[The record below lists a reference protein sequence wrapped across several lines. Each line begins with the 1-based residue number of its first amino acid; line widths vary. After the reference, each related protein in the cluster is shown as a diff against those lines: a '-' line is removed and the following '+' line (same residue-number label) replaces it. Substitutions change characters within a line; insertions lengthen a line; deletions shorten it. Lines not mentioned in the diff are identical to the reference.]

1 MEALMAIARDLL
13 KAKRQDVIISV
24 PPQATVLE
32 AINVMADNNVGA
44 LLVMQDGKIAGIISE
59 RDIVRKVDRLGKT
72 SAIAKV
78 SEIMTEKVLYVNA
91 SQPIQEC
98 MALMTEKRI
107 RHLPVFENDKLIG
120 VISIGD
126 VLRNAI
132 DEREFII
139 SQLEHYI
146 RAGG

>member
-1 MEALMAIARDLL
+1 MAIARDLL
-13 KAKRQDVIISV
+13 KSKRQDFIVSV
-24 PPQATVLE
+24 QPEATVLE
-32 AINVMADNNVGA
+32 AIKVMADNNVGA
-44 LLVMQDGKIAGIISE
+44 LLVMQSGKIAGIISE
-59 RDIVRKVDRLGKT
+59 RDIVRKVDLLGKT
-72 SAIAKV
+72 TASAKV

-91 SQPIQEC
+91 SQPVEEC
-98 MALMTEKRI
+98 MALMTQKRI
-107 RHLPVFENDKLIG
+107 RHLPVLENEQLLG

-132 DEREFII
+132 EEREFII

>member
-1 MEALMAIARDLL
+1 MAIARDLL
-13 KAKRQDVIISV
+13 KSKRQDFIVSV
-24 PPQATVLE
+24 PPAATVLE
-32 AINVMADNNVGA
+32 AIKVMAQNNVGA

-59 RDIVRKVDRLGKT
+59 RDIVRKVDILGKT
-72 SAIAKV
+72 SATAKV

-91 SQPIQEC
+91 SQPIEEC

-107 RHLPVFENDKLIG
+107 RHLPVLENEKLLG

-126 VLRNAI
+126 VLRDAI
-132 DEREFII
+132 EEREFII

>member
-1 MEALMAIARDLL
+1 MAIARDLL
-13 KAKRQDVIISV
+13 KSKRQDVIISV
-24 PPQATVLE
+24 PPDATVLE
-32 AINVMADNNVGA
+32 SINIMADNNVGA

-72 SAIAKV
+72 SATTKV
-78 SEIMTEKVLYVNA
+78 SDIMTEKVLYVNA

-107 RHLPVFENDKLIG
+107 RHLPVFENDQLIG

-139 SQLEHYI
+139 SQLEQYI
-146 RAGG
+146 REGG

>member
-1 MEALMAIARDLL
+1 MAIARDLL
-13 KAKRQDVIISV
+13 KSKRQDFIVSV
-24 PPQATVLE
+24 PPYATVLE
-32 AINVMADNNVGA
+32 AIKVMADNNVGA

-59 RDIVRKVDRLGKT
+59 RDIVRKVDLLGKI
-72 SAIAKV
+72 SATALV
-78 SEIMTEKVLYVNA
+78 REIMTEKVLYVNA

-107 RHLPVFENDKLIG
+107 RHLPVLDGEQLLG

>member
-1 MEALMAIARDLL
+1 MAIARDLL
-13 KAKRQDVIISV
+13 KSKRQDVIISV
-24 PPQATVLE
+24 PPDAMVLD
-32 AINVMADNNVGA
+32 AIHIMAENNVGA
-44 LLVMQDGKIAGIISE
+44 LLVMHDGKIAGIVSE

-72 SAIAKV
+72 SATAKV

-91 SQPIQEC
+91 SQPSQEC

-107 RHLPVFENDKLIG
+107 RHLPVLEDDKLIG

-146 RAGG
+146 REGG

>member
-1 MEALMAIARDLL
+1 MAIAKDLL
-13 KAKRQDVIISV
+13 KSKRRDLIVSV
-24 PPQATVLE
+24 APQATVFE
-32 AINVMADNNVGA
+32 AIKVMAENNIGA
-44 LLVMQDGKIAGIISE
+44 LLVIGDNKIAGILSE
-59 RDIVRKVDRLGKT
+59 RDIVRKVDLLGKT
-72 SAIAKV
+72 STTAKV

-91 SQPIQEC
+91 SQPIEEC

-107 RHLPVFENDKLIG
+107 RHLPVLENDELLG

>member
-1 MEALMAIARDLL
+1 MAIARDLL
-13 KAKRQDVIISV
+13 KSKRQDFIISV
-24 PPQATVLE
+24 SPDATVLE
-32 AINVMADNNVGA
+32 AIKVMAENNVGA
-44 LLVMQDGKIAGIISE
+44 LLVMESGKIAGIISE
-59 RDIVRKVDRLGKT
+59 RDIVRKVDLLGKT
-72 SAIAKV
+72 TASARV

-91 SQPIQEC
+91 SQPIEEC
-98 MALMTEKRI
+98 MALMTQKRI
-107 RHLPVFENDKLIG
+107 RHLPVLENEQLLG

-132 DEREFII
+132 EEREFII

>member
-1 MEALMAIARDLL
+1 MAIARDLL
-13 KAKRQDVIISV
+13 KSKRQDNIISV
-24 PPQATVLE
+24 PPDATVLE
-32 AINVMADNNVGA
+32 AIKVMAENNVGA

-59 RDIVRKVDRLGKT
+59 RDIVRKVDLLGKT
-72 SAIAKV
+72 TATARV
-78 SEIMTEKVLYVNA
+78 SEIMTAKVLYVNA
-91 SQPIQEC
+91 TQAVEEC

-107 RHLPVFENDKLIG
+107 RHLPVMDNDQLIG

-132 DEREFII
+132 AEREFMI

>member
-1 MEALMAIARDLL
+1 MAIARDLL
-13 KAKRQDVIISV
+13 KSKRQDFIVSV
-24 PPQATVLE
+24 TPNATVLE
-32 AINVMADNNVGA
+32 AIKVMAENNVGA
-44 LLVMQDGKIAGIISE
+44 LLVMQEGKIAGILSE

-72 SAIAKV
+72 SATAQV
-78 SEIMTEKVLYVNA
+78 HEIMTEKVLYVNA
-91 SQPIQEC
+91 TQPIEEC

-107 RHLPVFENDKLIG
+107 RHLPVLQGDELLG

-132 DEREFII
+132 EEREFII

>member
-1 MEALMAIARDLL
+1 MAIARDLL
-13 KAKRQDVIISV
+13 KSKRQDFIVSV
-24 PPQATVLE
+24 TPNATVLE
-32 AINVMADNNVGA
+32 AIKVMAENNVGA
-44 LLVMQDGKIAGIISE
+44 LLVMQDGKIAGILSE

-72 SAIAKV
+72 SATAQV
-78 SEIMTEKVLYVNA
+78 REIMTEKVLYVNA
-91 SQPIQEC
+91 TQPIEEC

-107 RHLPVFENDKLIG
+107 RHLPVLQGDQLLG

-132 DEREFII
+132 EEREFII

>member
-1 MEALMAIARDLL
+1 MAIARDLL
-13 KAKRQDVIISV
+13 NLKRQDMIVSV

-32 AINVMADNNVGA
+32 AINLMAANNVGA
-44 LLVMQDGKIAGIISE
+44 LLVIQEDQITGIISE

-72 SAIAKV
+72 SATTKV

-91 SQPIQEC
+91 SQPIEEC

-107 RHLPVFENDKLIG
+107 RHLPVLDGEQLVG

-132 DEREFII
+132 AEREFII
-139 SQLEHYI
+139 AQLEHYI
-146 RAGG
+146 HAGG

>member
-1 MEALMAIARDLL
+1 
-13 KAKRQDVIISV
+13 
-24 PPQATVLE
+24 
-32 AINVMADNNVGA
+32 
-44 LLVMQDGKIAGIISE
+44 
-59 RDIVRKVDRLGKT
+59 
-72 SAIAKV
+72 
-78 SEIMTEKVLYVNA
+78 MTGKVLYVNA
-91 SQPIQEC
+91 SQPIEEC
-98 MALMTEKRI
+98 MALMTDKRI
-107 RHLPVFENDKLIG
+107 RHLPVLDGEQLIG

>member
-1 MEALMAIARDLL
+1 MAIARDLL
-13 KAKRQDVIISV
+13 KSKRVDSIVSV
-24 PPQATVLE
+24 NPNATVFE
-32 AINVMADNNVGA
+32 AIKVMAQNNVGA

-59 RDIVRKVDRLGKT
+59 RDIVRKVDILGKT
-72 SAIAKV
+72 SATAKV

-91 SQPIQEC
+91 SQPIEEC
-98 MALMTEKRI
+98 MALMTDKRI
-107 RHLPVFENDKLIG
+107 RHLPVLENEKLLG

-132 DEREFII
+132 EEREFII

>member
-1 MEALMAIARDLL
+1 MAIARDLL
-13 KAKRQDVIISV
+13 KSKRQDFIVSV
-24 PPQATVLE
+24 PPYATVLE
-32 AINVMADNNVGA
+32 AIKVMADNNVGA

-59 RDIVRKVDRLGKT
+59 RDIVRKVDLLGKI
-72 SAIAKV
+72 SATALV
-78 SEIMTEKVLYVNA
+78 REIMTEKVLYVNA

-107 RHLPVFENDKLIG
+107 RHLPVLDGEQLLG

-126 VLRNAI
+126 VLRDAI

>member
-1 MEALMAIARDLL
+1 MAIARDLL
-13 KAKRQDVIISV
+13 KSKRVDSIVSV
-24 PPQATVLE
+24 NPNATVLE
-32 AINVMADNNVGA
+32 AIKVMAQNNVGA
-44 LLVMQDGKIAGIISE
+44 LLVTQDGKIAGIISE
-59 RDIVRKVDRLGKT
+59 RDIVRKVDILGKT
-72 SAIAKV
+72 SATAKV

-91 SQPIQEC
+91 NQPIEEC

-107 RHLPVFENDKLIG
+107 RHLPVLENEKLLG

-132 DEREFII
+132 EEREFII

>member
-98 MALMTEKRI
+98 MALMTDKRI

>member
-1 MEALMAIARDLL
+1 MAIARDLL
-13 KAKRQDVIISV
+13 KAKRQDIIISV

-32 AINVMADNNVGA
+32 AINVMAESNVGA

-98 MALMTEKRI
+98 MALMTDKRI
-107 RHLPVFENDKLIG
+107 RHLPVLENDKLIG

>member
-1 MEALMAIARDLL
+1 MAIARDLL
-13 KAKRQDVIISV
+13 KSKRQDFIVSV
-24 PPQATVLE
+24 PPSATVLE
-32 AINVMADNNVGA
+32 AIKVMAENNVGA

-59 RDIVRKVDRLGKT
+59 RDIVRKVDLLGKT
-72 SAIAKV
+72 SATALV
-78 SEIMTEKVLYVNA
+78 REIMTEKVLYVTA
-91 SQPIQEC
+91 IQPIQEC

-107 RHLPVFENDKLIG
+107 RHLPVLDGEQLLG

-126 VLRNAI
+126 VLRDAI

>member
-1 MEALMAIARDLL
+1 
-13 KAKRQDVIISV
+13 
-24 PPQATVLE
+24 
-32 AINVMADNNVGA
+32 
-44 LLVMQDGKIAGIISE
+44 
-59 RDIVRKVDRLGKT
+59 
-72 SAIAKV
+72 
-78 SEIMTEKVLYVNA
+78 
-91 SQPIQEC
+91 

-107 RHLPVFENDKLIG
+107 RHLPVLENDELLG

-132 DEREFII
+132 EEREFII

>member
-1 MEALMAIARDLL
+1 MAIARDLL
-13 KAKRQDVIISV
+13 KSKRVDSIISV
-24 PPQATVLE
+24 NPNATVLE
-32 AINVMADNNVGA
+32 AIKVMAQSNVGA

-59 RDIVRKVDRLGKT
+59 RDIVRKVDILGKT
-72 SAIAKV
+72 SATAKV
-78 SEIMTEKVLYVNA
+78 SEIMTEKVLYVHA
-91 SQPIQEC
+91 IQPIEEC

-107 RHLPVFENDKLIG
+107 RHLPVLESDQLIG

-132 DEREFII
+132 EEREFII

>member
-1 MEALMAIARDLL
+1 MAVARDLL
-13 KAKRQDVIISV
+13 KSKRVDFIVSV
-24 PPQATVLE
+24 PPTATVLE
-32 AINVMADNNVGA
+32 AIKVMAENNVGA

-59 RDIVRKVDRLGKT
+59 RDIVRKVDILGKT
-72 SAIAKV
+72 SANAKV

-91 SQPIQEC
+91 TQPIEEC

-107 RHLPVFENDKLIG
+107 RHLPVLESDQLIG

-132 DEREFII
+132 EEREFII

>member
-1 MEALMAIARDLL
+1 MAIARDLL
-13 KAKRQDVIISV
+13 KSKRRDIIISV

-32 AINVMADNNVGA
+32 AINVMAENNVGA
-44 LLVMQDGKIAGIISE
+44 LLVIQDGKIAGIISE
-59 RDIVRKVDRLGKT
+59 RDIVRKVDRLGKF
-72 SAIAKV
+72 SATTKV

-107 RHLPVFENDKLIG
+107 RHLPVLDGDDKLIG

-139 SQLEHYI
+139 SQLEQYI

>member
-1 MEALMAIARDLL
+1 MAIAKDLL
-13 KAKRQDVIISV
+13 KSKRRDVIVSV
-24 PPQATVLE
+24 APQATVFE
-32 AINVMADNNVGA
+32 AIKVMAENNVGA
-44 LLVMQDGKIAGIISE
+44 LLVIVDNKIAGILSE
-59 RDIVRKVDRLGKT
+59 RDIVRKVDLLGKT
-72 SAIAKV
+72 STTAKV

-91 SQPIQEC
+91 SQPIEEC

-107 RHLPVFENDKLIG
+107 RHLPVLENDELLG

-126 VLRNAI
+126 VLRDAI

>member
-1 MEALMAIARDLL
+1 MAIAKDLL
-13 KAKRQDVIISV
+13 KSKRRDVIISV
-24 PPQATVLE
+24 APQATVFE
-32 AINVMADNNVGA
+32 AIKVMAENNVGA
-44 LLVMQDGKIAGIISE
+44 LLVIVDNKIAGILSE
-59 RDIVRKVDRLGKT
+59 RDIVRKVDLLGKT
-72 SAIAKV
+72 STTAKV

-91 SQPIQEC
+91 SQPIEEC

-107 RHLPVFENDKLIG
+107 RHLPVLENDELLG

>member
-1 MEALMAIARDLL
+1 MAIARDLL
-13 KAKRQDVIISV
+13 KSKRQDFIISV
-24 PPQATVLE
+24 PPDAMVLD
-32 AINVMADNNVGA
+32 AIHIMAENNVGA
-44 LLVMQDGKIAGIISE
+44 LLVMHDGKIAGIVSE

-72 SAIAKV
+72 SATAKV

-107 RHLPVFENDKLIG
+107 RHLPVLEDDKLIG

-126 VLRNAI
+126 VLLNAI

-146 RAGG
+146 REGG

>member
-1 MEALMAIARDLL
+1 MAIARDLL
-13 KAKRQDVIISV
+13 KSKRVDSIVSV
-24 PPQATVLE
+24 NPNATVLE
-32 AINVMADNNVGA
+32 AIKVMAENNVGA
-44 LLVMQDGKIAGIISE
+44 LLVMQDGKIAGIMSE
-59 RDIVRKVDRLGKT
+59 RDIVRKVDILGKT
-72 SAIAKV
+72 SANAKV

-91 SQPIQEC
+91 IQPIEEC

-107 RHLPVFENDKLIG
+107 RHLPVLEGDQLIG

-132 DEREFII
+132 EEREFII

>member
-1 MEALMAIARDLL
+1 MAIARDLL
-13 KAKRQDVIISV
+13 KSKRQDFIVSV
-24 PPQATVLE
+24 TPNATVLE
-32 AINVMADNNVGA
+32 AIKVMAENNVGA

-72 SAIAKV
+72 SATAQV
-78 SEIMTEKVLYVNA
+78 REIMTEKVLYVNA
-91 SQPIQEC
+91 TQPIEEC

-107 RHLPVFENDKLIG
+107 RHLPVLQGDELIG

-132 DEREFII
+132 EEREFII

>member
-1 MEALMAIARDLL
+1 MAVARDLL
-13 KAKRQDVIISV
+13 KSKRQDFIVSV
-24 PPQATVLE
+24 PPAATVLE
-32 AINVMADNNVGA
+32 AIKVMAQNNVGA

-59 RDIVRKVDRLGKT
+59 RDIVRKVDILGKT
-72 SAIAKV
+72 SATAKV

-91 SQPIQEC
+91 SQPIEEC

-107 RHLPVFENDKLIG
+107 RHLPVLENEKLLG

-132 DEREFII
+132 EEREFII